1 MHVCLLVSCQLLPI
15 DYTQTPSSQETLAKP
30 PSITFKMHVAGVEF
44 HVERHLYVMQQ
55 IVTFHSCT
63 NASKNLSCP
72 LGVDSR
78 LHTSEYEHEIC
89 ESLKYKAPLKSDQQL
104 GWA

>member
-1 MHVCLLVSCQLLPI
+1 MRVCLLVSRHLLPI
-15 DYTQTPSSQETLAKP
+15 DYTQTPPSQETLAKP

-55 IVTFHSCT
+55 IVTFHNC
-63 NASKNLSCP
+63 ADVSKNLSFP

-78 LHTSEYEHEIC
+78 LHTSDMNMRSVKVSNI
-89 ESLKYKAPLKSDQQL
+89 SFNQISS
-104 GWA
+104 